1 MLVYQAARQLLQN
14 VARHAQARV
23 VTIRTSVVDHRFEL
37 TVSDA
42 GVGFNVSDLSFLPTQ
57 RGGFGLYSIRERLSI
72 IGGTIEIDSAPGRGT
87 HVRIAAPLKSAV
99 AEPAR
104 ASGAGNRGS

>member
-1 MLVYQAARQLLQN
+1 M
-14 VARHAQARV
+14 ARV

-72 IGGTIEIDSAPGRGT
+72 IGGTIEIDSAPDRGT
-87 HVRIAAPLKSAV
+87 RVRITAPLQPV
-99 AEPAR
+99 AEVPAR
-104 ASGAGNRGS
+104 TGSAGSRGS